1 MVEPGQT
8 RDSIIDAGIEAVSLF
23 GLNKLSMSD
32 VATRA
37 GISRPTLYKYFGSKD
52 ELVAAAVQREAES
65 LVVSVLAAADGNTT
79 PLEGLES
86 AIAAALRLT
95 REHPL
100 LDRIIRTEPESLLPY
115 LTTDRIGGDGGTG
128 GGAVLLF
135 VRTATEALV
144 RDRLEL
150 DEITSRRL
158 ADLIARLLVSYS
170 ISAPDDPPEV
180 VASSVARILLVG
192 AQAPAPAAPDAP
204 AAPSASSDGTGSS
217 GRGATSHTDEPVDPE
232 TPGELR

>member
-65 LVVSVLAAADGNTT
+65 LVASVLAAADGNTT

-158 ADLIARLLVSYS
+158 ADMIARLLVSYS

-192 AQAPAPAAPDAP
+192 AQASAPAAP

-232 TPGELR
+232 TQGELR

>member
-1 MVEPGQT
+1 MATQGATYDE
-8 RDSIIDAGIEAVSLF
+8 IIDAGIEAVSLY
-23 GLNKLSMSD
+23 GLAKLSMSD
-32 VATRA
+32 VASRA
-37 GISRPTLYKYFGSKD
+37 GISRPTLYKHFGSRD

-65 LVVSVLAAADGNTT
+65 LVLSVLRAADGHES
-79 PLEGLES
+79 PAESLEA
-86 AIAAALRLT
+86 AIAAALQQT

-128 GGAVLLF
+128 GAAVLLF

-150 DEITSRRL
+150 DELTSRRL
-158 ADLIARLLVSYS
+158 ADMIARLLVSYS

-180 VASSVARILLVG
+180 VAASVSGILLDG
-192 AQAPAPAAPDAP
+192 ALTTSATNDQV
-204 AAPSASSDGTGSS
+204 PSASAEG
-217 GRGATSHTDEPVDPE
+217 EP
-232 TPGELR
+232 R